1 MFFAHIRGGT
11 YLKARNQHVRN
22 EAHREKISRKRNWR
36 VERKRSPGTHVFGV
50 SVDLRHKYKRTLNHW
65 QFLYNVGMNHKI
77 ITFVIAEATR
87 AKRGKESPMP
97 QLRSAPHYL
106 EQTVPSQ
113 YILKSQDAEIDGR
126 PVRVN
131 IKTYHPDA
139 VLVEGVMEV
148 ADIFSADTLELKDK
162 LLRLCYDVAKKHD
175 AKEHPAEEYNIYQIS
190 GYDVDPDVF
199 VEKRGEQIAG
209 LLKSEKISL
218 DDKEVEYTLSSQL
231 KYSKNDLVII
241 DWDGAFVFDPDGNI
255 DEALEIFEIANY
267 QLLRYRIFDHDL
279 DGRLKKIV
287 KLSQTERK
295 PQKLFSLSNT
305 KEVEKEFRELINLRS
320 ESITHFEAME
330 RDIKLIGEWYSA
342 RLYELI
348 SKKFRL
354 EEWRRT
360 IKDKLDSIEDAYSIT
375 SENLGFSR
383 NLRLEFV
390 QIWLFFLL
398 QIGWFV
404 LIILELYQLIE
415 K

>member
-1 MFFAHIRGGT
+1 
-11 YLKARNQHVRN
+11 
-22 EAHREKISRKRNWR
+22 
-36 VERKRSPGTHVFGV
+36 
-50 SVDLRHKYKRTLNHW
+50 
-65 QFLYNVGMNHKI
+65 MNHKI

-87 AKRGKESPMP
+87 VKRGKESPMP
-97 QLRSAPHYL
+97 QLKSAPHYL

-113 YILKSQDAEIDGR
+113 YILKSYDAEIDGR

-139 VLVEGVMEV
+139 VLVEGVMEI
-148 ADIFSADTLELKDK
+148 ADIFGGDTLELKDK
-162 LLRLCYDVAKKHD
+162 LHRLCYDVAEKYD
-175 AKEHPAEEYNIYQIS
+175 AKKHPAEEYTIYQIS

-199 VEKRGEQIAG
+199 VEKKGEQIAG
-209 LLKSEKISL
+209 LLKSEKIAL
-218 DDKEVEYTLSSQL
+218 DDKEVEYTLSLQL

-267 QLLRYRIFDHDL
+267 QLLRYRMFDRDL

-287 KLSQTERK
+287 KLSQTEKK

-320 ESITHFEAME
+320 ESITRFEAVE

-404 LIILELYQLIE
+404 LIILELFQLLE